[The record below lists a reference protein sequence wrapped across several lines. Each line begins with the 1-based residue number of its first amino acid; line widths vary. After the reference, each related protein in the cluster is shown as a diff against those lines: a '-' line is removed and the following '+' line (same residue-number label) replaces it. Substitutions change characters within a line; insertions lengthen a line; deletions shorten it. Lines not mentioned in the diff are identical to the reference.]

1 MVGEVIC
8 DRCGEYA
15 AFRVE
20 AGGMTCYQCDCG
32 KWTVRHI
39 TSDIPDFAPADLSQT
54 GPNA

>member
-20 AGGMTCYQCDCG
+20 AGVMTCYQCDCG